1 MHRCIPQ
8 CSLAPGHRATIVVMY
23 PDPHLTEGIRQRC
36 VRLAPGHRAASRPHP
51 APGDQADSSAGRPTR
66 PRPQGARLQP
76 SALAARKRRKA
87 LGQET
92 TYWSRLF
99 TCPNAPFPTPM
110 LARAG
115 PGRLSCRGRRR
126 WRPGRPRRAGW
137 RSRPGPSRPSARRAA
152 AAGRRRRSAA
162 PGCRSRIC
170 GR

>member
-36 VRLAPGHRAASRPHP
+36 VRLAPGHRAASTPHP
-51 APGDQADSSAGRPTR
+51 APGDQADSSTAPLPHPTIR
-66 PRPQGARLQP
+66 RTVRQGARWRHG
-76 SALAARKRRKA
+76 SGGRHW
-87 LGQET
+87 G
-92 TYWSRLF
+92 RLL

-110 LARAG
+110 LACAR

-162 PGCRSRIC
+162 PGCRIRRS
-170 GR
+170 GH